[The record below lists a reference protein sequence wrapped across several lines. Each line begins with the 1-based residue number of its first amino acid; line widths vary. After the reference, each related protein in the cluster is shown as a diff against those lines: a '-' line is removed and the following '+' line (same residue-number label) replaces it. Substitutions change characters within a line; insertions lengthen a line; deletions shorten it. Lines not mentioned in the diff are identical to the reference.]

1 MKTFLM
7 LLTLFLL
14 SGPVAGQPAASAASE
29 RQEDS
34 SVTAQQA
41 AITARFAAVNTI
53 ESRFTQEKHMA
64 LLDKPVTSEGLFY
77 FEKPGRIRWQY
88 TKPFQNGF
96 LIDGKKTYRL
106 EKDQK
111 EEQKNPMAYNLAAQ
125 LLAWL
130 TFDLETLSKQYSVQF
145 TPQGVIL
152 TPLKEGFISQI
163 TVTFSATNPQA
174 LSRVEIAETG
184 GDKTVLR
191 FINPKTN
198 QKLPAEAFK

>member
-14 SGPVAGQPAASAASE
+14 SGLVAGQPAASAASE